1 MKMVSVTNVKGSE
14 LMVIQN
20 FDVLNLGRNGD
31 HKLPP
36 CLKAPGCEPHCG
48 QHEIGSHNE
57 HT

>member
-1 MKMVSVTNVKGSE
+1 
-14 LMVIQN
+14 MVIQN

-36 CLKAPGCEPHCG
+36 CLKAPSCEPHCG
-48 QHEIGSHNE
+48 QHEIGSHNA